1 MTKEELYKELEF
13 VRAQVKVFK
22 ERANC
27 LEKEDWI
34 NNVNND
40 SDKRELWSR
49 YTRIVSELGYLLKY
63 DFDAE

>member
-22 ERANC
+22 GRANC